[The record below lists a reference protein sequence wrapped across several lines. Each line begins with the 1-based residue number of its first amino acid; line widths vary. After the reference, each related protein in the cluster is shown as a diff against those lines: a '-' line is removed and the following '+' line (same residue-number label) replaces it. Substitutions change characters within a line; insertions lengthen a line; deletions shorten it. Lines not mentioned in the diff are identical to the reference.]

1 MPDFSGTIFLC
12 AYLSISYYNR
22 GLLNILYI
30 FNPKY
35 LNDKIK
41 GMLKNYFLLFY
52 FLLCLCSCGSNAI
65 YKVEG
70 KLANLQDSL
79 VYIVYEGSGDRI
91 VDSVI
96 SPSPGKFKFELNK
109 EGFNSATLFFENRT
123 KPVTVFL
130 EPQQKVSITGDIDY
144 PQLLQIK
151 GGRINDKLTGF
162 YKHIASQIKEQVDL
176 KTALVEMND
185 AASGNT
191 DISSKLINVRHL
203 IEESALAYI
212 CDNPKEAASAVLI
225 QTYFVVPDDT
235 RKLDELLAVLDP
247 QLKSFYL
254 VKELSE
260 YSVRAKRTA
269 LGAEAPEFAVKNI
282 YGKPFTLD
290 SLASDYKLLAFIA
303 PWCEMCQTDILHL
316 DKVVAKYEKK
326 LDVLLVSLD
335 NNPNEVR
342 SFLKKDTIQW
352 NVVTDSA
359 NQAAILFDLYNV
371 SVLPRCF
378 LIDENDKI
386 ILKTDNGAEI
396 MQILGNLLD
405 KED

>member
-1 MPDFSGTIFLC
+1 MSK
-12 AYLSISYYNR
+12 YY
-22 GLLNILYI
+22 
-30 FNPKY
+30 F
-35 LNDKIK
+35 
-41 GMLKNYFLLFY
+41 FVLF

-70 KLANLQDSL
+70 KLTNLEDQL
-79 VYIVYEGSGDRI
+79 VYIVYEGSGDRMM
-91 VDSVI
+91 DSLTCT
-96 SPSPGKFKFELNK
+96 SPGKFKFELNQ

-130 EPQQKVSITGDIDY
+130 EPKQKVSITGDITY
-144 PQLLQIK
+144 PSLLQIK
-151 GGRINDKLTGF
+151 GGRINEKLSGF
-162 YKHIASQIKEQVDL
+162 YKSIASLVKEEVDL
-176 KTALVEMND
+176 RTALAEAGD

-191 DISSKLINVRHL
+191 DLSSKWTNVRHR
-203 IEESALAYI
+203 IEELALAYI
-212 CDNPKEAASAVLI
+212 CDNPKEAASVVLI

-247 QLKSFYL
+247 QLKNFYL
-254 VKELSE
+254 VRDLAE

-269 LGAEAPEFAVKNI
+269 LGAEAPEFSVKNI
-282 YGKPFTLD
+282 YGKPYTLD
-290 SLASDYKLLAFIA
+290 SLAADYKLLAFIA

-316 DKVVAKYEKK
+316 DKVATKYNEEE
-326 LDVLLVSLD
+326 LDILLVSLD
-335 NNPNEVR
+335 DDPYEVR
-342 SFLKKDTIQW
+342 DFLKKDTIAW

-378 LIDENDKI
+378 LIDDNDKI

-396 MQILGNLLD
+396 LQTLGNILD
-405 KED
+405 RKEE

>member
-1 MPDFSGTIFLC
+1 MF
-12 AYLSISYYNR
+12 
-22 GLLNILYI
+22 
-30 FNPKY
+30 
-35 LNDKIK
+35 
-41 GMLKNYFLLFY
+41 KNYFLVLI
-52 FLLCLCSCGSNAI
+52 FLAFLCSCGSNAI

-70 KLANLQDSL
+70 KLTNLTDSL
-79 VYIVYEGSGDRI
+79 VYIVYEGSGDR
-91 VDSVI
+91 VMDSVVCL
-96 SPSPGKFKFELNK
+96 SPGKFKFELDQ
-109 EGFNSATLFFENRT
+109 EGFNSATLFFEHRT
-123 KPVTVFL
+123 KPVTVYL
-130 EPQQKVSITGDIDY
+130 EPQQKISITGDIVY
-144 PQLLQIK
+144 PQLLHIK
-151 GGRINDKLTGF
+151 GGRINDKLAGF
-162 YKHIASQIKEQVDL
+162 YKSISSLIKEQADL
-176 KTALVEMND
+176 RTALAETND
-185 AASGNT
+185 ATSGNT
-191 DISSKLINVRHL
+191 DLSSKLTNVGHQ

-212 CDNPKEAASAVLI
+212 CDNPKEGAAVVLI
-225 QTYFVVPDDT
+225 ESYFVVPDDT

-247 QLKSFYL
+247 QLKNFYL

-282 YGKPFTLD
+282 YGKSFTLD
-290 SLASDYKLLAFIA
+290 SLGADYKLLAFIA

-316 DKVVAKYEKK
+316 DKVVTKYKEEG

-335 NNPNEVR
+335 ADSHEVR
-342 SFLKKDTIQW
+342 DLLKKDSIQW

-371 SVLPRCF
+371 SALPRCF

-396 MQILGNLLD
+396 MQTLDNLLY